1 MVKQLINI
9 DDYWEVIV
17 YYNVDYNFFSVIASE
32 LKAIGTPVER
42 IHDIYHNLRTN
53 AKAVTCSNHFYKTSV
68 VIFNRHKNKLDY
80 INSIIH
86 EAEHIKQHMLK
97 AYNVDDKGEPPAYT
111 IGYIAMQMLK
121 INKVLNLI

>member
-1 MVKQLINI
+1 MIKQLINI

-17 YYNVDYNFFSVIASE
+17 YYNVDYNFFDKIASD
-32 LKAIGTPVER
+32 LKAISTPVER
-42 IHDIYHNLRTN
+42 IYDIYLNLRTN
-53 AKAVTCSNHFYKTSV
+53 AKAVTCSSYYYRTSIV
-68 VIFNRHKNKLDY
+68 LFNKHKHRVDY

-97 AYNVDDKGEPPAYT
+97 AYNVADEGEPPAYT

>member
-1 MVKQLINI
+1 MIRQLINI

-17 YYNVDYNFFSVIASE
+17 YYNVDYNFFDKIASD
-32 LKAIGTPVER
+32 LKAISTPVER
-42 IHDIYHNLRTN
+42 IYDIYLNLRTN
-53 AKAVTCSNHFYKTSV
+53 AKAVTCSNYTYRTSIV
-68 VIFNRHKNKLDY
+68 LFNKHKSRIDY

-97 AYNVDDKGEPPAYT
+97 AYNVADEGEPPAYT